1 MTKIKSKKVKA
12 RPKIKSNKLEDFK
25 PEYVQFNFSFITK
38 HKKFLINNLKSLSY
52 QALQLM

>member
-25 PEYVQFNFSFITK
+25 PELYQK
-38 HKKFLINNLKSLSY
+38 LYFLLL
-52 QALQLM
+52 L